1 MKLMNKT
8 LFAVLALFGVTSGA
22 FGYDFTF
29 NNKTNKP
36 VAVKLNLV
44 ASLAD
49 FDDMA
54 VVPAGKQHKFSFG
67 GLKSGFCL
75 KQILFGS
82 VAEGSLNQ
90 SYPTF
95 VEAEKYTTIAA
106 SRYALNVCQSL
117 AFDITEPYGGGLMLQ
132 SASE

>member
-1 MKLMNKT
+1 MKFINKT
-8 LFAVLALFGVTSGA
+8 LVAVVALCGITSAA

-36 VAVKLNLV
+36 IAVKLNLV

-54 VVPAGKQHKFSFG
+54 VVPAGKTHTFSFG

-75 KQILFGS
+75 KQIVYGVITQGS
-82 VAEGSLNQ
+82 ANQ
-90 SYPTF
+90 NYPSF
-95 VEAEKYTTIAA
+95 VEAEKYTSVEA
-106 SRYALNVCQSL
+106 SKYALNVCQSL
-117 AFDITEPYGGGLMLQ
+117 AFDITEAYGGGLTLQ
-132 SASE
+132 IAK